1 MVGSGRNELRF
12 LIFNV
17 KCLFFDIMLKLLSI
31 SLLLMGYCSFQQ
43 APPRVVRKMTAH
55 RVHEVYNGIGT
66 DSLINFKGKKY
77 FVNWIED
84 YDESSK
90 LIKFSIWKPLGY
102 LAFSE
107 KNVIHAQKFQKDYG
121 LRDTLAYRK
130 LKDDKVLLNSVVYT
144 IKGKEKD
151 RLYLVRSSE
160 KEKLYILEFKL

>member
-1 MVGSGRNELRF
+1 MYWEREMSFVFYF
-12 LIFNV
+12 LMV

-31 SLLLMGYCSFQQ
+31 SLLLMGYCCFQQ
-43 APPRVVRKMTAH
+43 NPPRVVKKMTAH

-102 LAFSE
+102 LEFSE
-107 KNVIHAQKFQKDYG
+107 KNVIHDQKFQKEYR

-130 LKDDKVLLNSVVYT
+130 LNDDSVKLNGVVYT
-144 IKGKEKD
+144 VKGKEKD

-160 KEKLYILEFKL
+160 KEKLYILEFKP